1 MGLFRKSEAES
12 YPVGSASIAS
22 ARGTRAQAQSV
33 DQTARPPAF
42 GAHIPGPAGTRMPP
56 SISSIS
62 PTVQSD
68 GSTVDA
74 TSSPST
80 SPTKDFTSPRPS
92 PNASGDVACI
102 WSATLV
108 GVTGTPIEV
117 EVRTS
122 SQLPRVDVVGLPEAA
137 VRESISRIRGA
148 IASAGLRFPD
158 RRVTVNLAPA
168 ELRKNGAGL
177 DLPIAI
183 GILAATGLFERHQ
196 LTGRG
201 LIGELALDGRL
212 RGTRGTLAA
221 VLALR
226 DRGAKEVIVPTASAA
241 RACHAPGIHVLGA
254 RDLGEVVGH
263 LMDTERLSAAQETPT
278 AEIESKGPRLCLSDI
293 RGQDLAKRALEIAA
307 AGGHGLIMTGPPG
320 TGKTLLARRLPG
332 LLPPLLGNQRL
343 EAFCVLD
350 ASGAISPDEYISD
363 APPFRSPHHSA
374 SAAGLLGGGNPI
386 RPGEVS
392 LAHHGVLFLDE
403 LPEFD
408 RRCLESLREVMEQG
422 VVRIARANISCE
434 LPARFQLIAAS
445 NPCPCGFYGSTGHD
459 CRCDDATL
467 ARYRR
472 KLSGPLLDRVD
483 LGVWVGEVP
492 WETLNQPSR
501 GPTSASVRDLVAR
514 AREIQRRRGVGTNA
528 AIPDAQLDELVRA
541 DVEALGLLGRA
552 VTGLRLSARAARR
565 ILRVARTIADL
576 GQRETTDRDAIA
588 EALQL
593 RLEG

>member
-1 MGLFRKSEAES
+1 
-12 YPVGSASIAS
+12 
-22 ARGTRAQAQSV
+22 
-33 DQTARPPAF
+33 
-42 GAHIPGPAGTRMPP
+42 
-56 SISSIS
+56 
-62 PTVQSD
+62 
-68 GSTVDA
+68 
-74 TSSPST
+74 
-80 SPTKDFTSPRPS
+80 
-92 PNASGDVACI
+92 
-102 WSATLV
+102 
-108 GVTGTPIEV
+108 
-117 EVRTS
+117 
-122 SQLPRVDVVGLPEAA
+122 VGLPEAA

-158 RRVTVNLAPA
+158 RRITVNLAPA

-183 GILAATGLFERHQ
+183 GILATTGLFERDQ
-196 LTGRG
+196 LAGRG

-221 VLALR
+221 VLALG
-226 DRGAKEVIVPTASAA
+226 DRGAREVIVPMASAA
-241 RACHAPGIHVLGA
+241 RACLAPDIRVLGA
-254 RDLGEVVGH
+254 RDLSEVVGH
-263 LMDTERLSAAQETPT
+263 LTNAHPLGEAQEAPPP
-278 AEIESKGPRLCLSDI
+278 EIESSAPHLCLSDI

-332 LLPPLLGNQRL
+332 LLPPLLEIERL

-350 ASGAISPDEYISD
+350 ASGAISPDQPISS
-363 APPFRSPHHSA
+363 APPFRAPHHSA

-408 RRCLESLREVMEQG
+408 RRCLESLREVIEQG
-422 VVRIARANISCE
+422 VVRIARANFSCE

-445 NPCPCGFYGSTGHD
+445 NPCPCGYYGSTGHD

-492 WETLNQPSR
+492 WETLRQPSQ
-501 GPTSASVRDLVAR
+501 GPTSAQVRGRVAGAR
-514 AREIQRRRGVGTNA
+514 AIQRRRGVGTNA
-528 AIPDAQLDELVRA
+528 AIPDAQLDELVRVDA
-541 DVEALGLLGRA
+541 QALELLGRA

-565 ILRVARTIADL
+565 TLRVARTIADL
-576 GQRETTDRDAIA
+576 GERETTDREAIA

-593 RLEG
+593 RLNGQ